1 MKVRASPSRFE
12 EGPVTLPTFF
22 IIGAAKAGT
31 TSLHYYLEQHP
42 EVQMSAVKETN
53 FFAGPPNGTR
63 YPTGRVER
71 LEDYEALFDPA
82 FRVRG
87 EASPSYTN
95 APRRAGV
102 PQRIAETVPDAHLIY
117 LVRDPIDRVV
127 SHYQMLVGNGRLE
140 LSFRETL
147 AELDEADPHSF
158 YLTSQSFYGRQL
170 ELYLEEFPQERVLVL
185 DQAKLQSRRD
195 ATLESTF
202 EFLGVDPGFHTEA
215 FEAELLKGAER
226 HRYPRRLKPLLRAP
240 ARALPLRLRSRLRT
254 SFERSFLS
262 TVPKPEIEE
271 AERDRLRE
279 LFAPDAARLRE
290 LTGLRFET
298 WSV

>member
-1 MKVRASPSRFE
+1 M
-12 EGPVTLPTFF
+12 TLPTFF

-31 TSLHYYLEQHP
+31 TSLHFYLDQHP

-53 FFAGPPNGTR
+53 FFAGPANGIP
-63 YPTGRVER
+63 YPVGRVDR

-87 EASPSYTN
+87 EASPSYSN

-102 PQRIAETVPDAHLIY
+102 PQRIKELVPEARFVY
-117 LVRDPIDRVV
+117 LVRDPIDRLV
-127 SHYQMLVGNGRLE
+127 SQYQMRVADGKERY
-140 LSFRETL
+140 SFPE
-147 AELDEADPHSF
+147 AVAQLDGADPHSF
-158 YLTSQSFYGRQL
+158 HLTCQSFYGRQL
-170 ELYLEEFPQERVLVL
+170 ELYLEEFPQERILVL
-185 DQAKLQSRRD
+185 DQARLRSERE
-195 ATLESTF
+195 ATLAEVF
-202 EFLGVDPGFHTEA
+202 GFLGVDAAYRTDA
-215 FEAELLKGAER
+215 FDSELFQGGGKA
-226 HRYPRRLKPLLRAP
+226 RYPRLLARLKPALRGSFA
-240 ARALPLRLRSRLRT
+240 ALPPAVRSRLR
-254 SFERSFLS
+254 SSVERSLPK
-262 TVPKPEIEE
+262 VPKLEVEA

>member
-1 MKVRASPSRFE
+1 
-12 EGPVTLPTFF
+12 VTLPTFF

-31 TSLHYYLEQHP
+31 TSLHFYLDQHP
-42 EVQMSAVKETN
+42 EVQMSPVKETN
-53 FFAGPPNGTR
+53 FFAGPANGIP
-63 YPTGRVER
+63 YPVGRVDR

-87 EASPSYTN
+87 EASPSYSN

-102 PQRIAETVPDAHLIY
+102 PQRIKELVPEGLFIY
-117 LVRDPIDRVV
+117 LVRDPIDRLV
-127 SHYQMLVGNGRLE
+127 SQYQMRVAEGKER
-140 LSFRETL
+140 LSFSE
-147 AELDEADPHSF
+147 AVAQLDAADPSSF
-158 YLTSQSFYGRQL
+158 YLTCQSFYGRQL
-170 ELYLEEFPQERVLVL
+170 ELYLEEFPQERILVL
-185 DQAKLQSRRD
+185 DQAKLRSERD
-195 ATLESTF
+195 ATLEAVF
-202 EFLGVDPGFHTEA
+202 GFLGVDPQFHSAA
-215 FEAELLKGAER
+215 FDSELFRGGER
-226 HRYPRRLKPLLRAP
+226 HRYPRPLMRLKPALRSLFSACPPRLRNDLRA
-240 ARALPLRLRSRLRT
+240 

-262 TVPKPEIEE
+262 TVPKPEIEG

>member
-1 MKVRASPSRFE
+1 M
-12 EGPVTLPTFF
+12 TLPNFF

-53 FFAGPPNGTR
+53 FFAGPENGTR

-102 PQRIAETVPDAHLIY
+102 PQRIAEAVPEARFVY

-140 LSFRETL
+140 LSFRETVAQL
-147 AELDEADPHSF
+147 EETDPHAF
-158 YLTSQSFYGRQL
+158 FLTCQSFYGWQL

-185 DQAKLQSRRD
+185 DQAKLRSNREE
-195 ATLESTF
+195 TLRSAF
-202 EFLGVDPGFHTEA
+202 GFLGVDPGFRTEA

-226 HRYPRRLKPLLRAP
+226 HRYPRRLKPLLGAP
-240 ARALPLRLRSRLRT
+240 AKALPPRLRDRVRT

-262 TVPKPEIEE
+262 TVEKPEVEP
-271 AERDRLRE
+271 AERERLRE